1 MRHKNST
8 LAFVYNNV
16 HNIVQN
22 VVDINTSGVGTV
34 IKSEWWKANI
44 YMYIYVCVSCE
55 PLNVRRYRGKSFTDL
70 CFCESSKLTRWMR
83 VSFNIQQNKMVWKK
97 KSYLAVRCDRCL
109 DPSTK
114 WMPQHTSRQHL
125 VHQCLTSSSIHR
137 TWIANYISRTWL
149 SKKRFRKYEN

>member
-1 MRHKNST
+1 M
-8 LAFVYNNV
+8 V
-16 HNIVQN
+16 
-22 VVDINTSGVGTV
+22 
-34 IKSEWWKANI
+34 KSK
-44 YMYIYVCVSCE
+44 YICVCVSCE

-149 SKKRFRKYEN
+149 SKNVFENTKINFDSTKMANRYNRINSRDNSIQWIINSYFN